1 VGRKGDWETAWQGMG
16 ARRGPLQK
24 GRGRHSHPS
33 DSTSQALARC
43 DESQALRP
51 PSSRAT
57 GRLVNDAGPVC
68 RAVFFS
74 FCTGIWGRISGAG
87 RYSVFGCL
95 LSFHLACRDGCVC
108 VVFYFYLGFTY
119 PVFGCCEMLDG
130 DLGVQKE
137 SRDSV
142 NVEPL
147 KGGTIEHNPRHFL
160 KNLVTELFR
169 TTWQVVNSVKKF
181 SESVCQSRHVACH

>member
-1 VGRKGDWETAWQGMG
+1 
-16 ARRGPLQK
+16 
-24 GRGRHSHPS
+24 
-33 DSTSQALARC
+33 
-43 DESQALRP
+43 
-51 PSSRAT
+51 
-57 GRLVNDAGPVC
+57 
-68 RAVFFS
+68 
-74 FCTGIWGRISGAG
+74 
-87 RYSVFGCL
+87 
-95 LSFHLACRDGCVC
+95 
-108 VVFYFYLGFTY
+108 
-119 PVFGCCEMLDG
+119 MLDG

-181 SESVCQSRHVACH
+181 SESVCQSRHVACHWGLDHDWEDFFSFFLFIVYTDKAEPHRIKPGHALIAPVVKTLKLTIYLFLELWLQIWFQKYSISPKWHSISNQQAQK